1 MAQSLYEDSLE
12 FDDLTSDPVSP
23 AHYKMRTADGFEIQT
38 IDFIRAVLGDAG
50 TVAYCTGSAIKYL
63 SRAGKKDGAPTAQD
77 LRKAGWFCTFAAQ
90 IAEDSEGQDK

>member
-1 MAQSLYEDSLE
+1 MANTMYEDDLE

-38 IDFIRAVLGDAG
+38 IDFIRAVLGDVG

-63 SRAGKKDGAPTAQD
+63 SRAGKKQGAPVAQD
-77 LRKAGWFCTFAAQ
+77 LRKAAWFCTFAAQ
-90 IAEDSEGQDK
+90 VAEENK